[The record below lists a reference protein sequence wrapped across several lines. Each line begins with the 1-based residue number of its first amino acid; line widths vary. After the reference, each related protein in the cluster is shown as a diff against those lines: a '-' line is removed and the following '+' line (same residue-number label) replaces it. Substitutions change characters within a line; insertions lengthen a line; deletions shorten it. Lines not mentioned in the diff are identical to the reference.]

1 MSENNIPEVTVSGLV
16 QELGDLYTKAIQG
29 GWPLTMLPTPFVWG
43 PPGVGKSDGAKQLK
57 VYIEKH
63 TSKKVVVTDVRLLL
77 FSPIDL
83 RGIPVANQEKTF
95 AEWLKPKIFD
105 MDSSED
111 VINIL
116 FLDELTAAPPAVQ
129 AAAYQLT
136 LDRRIGEHELPDN
149 CLVIGAGNRTTD
161 HSVAYR
167 MPNALAN
174 RMQHYEVCP
183 DFDSWSKWA
192 MQNEVHPLVLGF
204 LAFDNS
210 KFYDSKAD
218 ADRLAYATPR
228 SWMFVSNI
236 LNILRAKQDISQLY
250 TKISSCV
257 GADAAL
263 AFITWC
269 RNHEELPDVRDIF
282 SGRRTKFPMTMD
294 ALYALIMSMAA
305 YAENREKIK
314 GNELTVTELENAVIY
329 ASRFPADYRACLY
342 QSLCRMSSVFDK
354 LMQVPGF
361 RQWLKE
367 YDLMDQFML
376 MHNAHIVE
384 V

>member
-1 MSENNIPEVTVSGLV
+1 
-16 QELGDLYTKAIQG
+16 
-29 GWPLTMLPTPFVWG
+29 MLPAPFVWG

-57 VYIEKH
+57 AYIERH

-136 LDRRIGEHELPDN
+136 LDRRIGEHELPGN

-174 RMQHYEVCP
+174 RMQHYEVSP
-183 DFDSWSKWA
+183 DFDSWSKCC
-192 MQNEVHPLVLGF
+192 L
-204 LAFDNS
+204 
-210 KFYDSKAD
+210 
-218 ADRLAYATPR
+218 
-228 SWMFVSNI
+228 
-236 LNILRAKQDISQLY
+236 LY
-250 TKISSCV
+250 TSRCV
-257 GADAAL
+257 
-263 AFITWC
+263 
-269 RNHEELPDVRDIF
+269 
-282 SGRRTKFPMTMD
+282 
-294 ALYALIMSMAA
+294 
-305 YAENREKIK
+305 
-314 GNELTVTELENAVIY
+314 
-329 ASRFPADYRACLY
+329 
-342 QSLCRMSSVFDK
+342 
-354 LMQVPGF
+354 
-361 RQWLKE
+361 
-367 YDLMDQFML
+367 
-376 MHNAHIVE
+376 
-384 V
+384 

>member
-1 MSENNIPEVTVSGLV
+1 
-16 QELGDLYTKAIQG
+16 
-29 GWPLTMLPTPFVWG
+29 MLPAPFVWG

-57 VYIEKH
+57 AYIERY

-136 LDRRIGEHELPDN
+136 LDRRIGEHELPGN

-174 RMQHYEVCP
+174 RMQHYEVSP

-210 KFYDSKAD
+210 KFYDSKAG
-218 ADRLAYATPR
+218 ADRLAYPTPR

-236 LNILRAKQDISQLY
+236 LNILGAKQDISQLY

-263 AFITWC
+263 AFIAWC

-282 SGRRTKFPMTMD
+282 SGKRTKFPLAMD
-294 ALYALIMSMAA
+294 ALYSLIMSMVA
-305 YAENREKIK
+305 YAESREKIK
-314 GNELTVTELENAVIY
+314 ENELTVTELENMVIY

-342 QSLCRMSSVFDK
+342 QSLSRKRSIMDK
-354 LMQVPGF
+354 LMKVPGF

-367 YDLMDQFML
+367 FEFIDQFML
-376 MHNAHIVE
+376 MHNARIAE

>member
-1 MSENNIPEVTVSGLV
+1 
-16 QELGDLYTKAIQG
+16 
-29 GWPLTMLPTPFVWG
+29 
-43 PPGVGKSDGAKQLK
+43 
-57 VYIEKH
+57 
-63 TSKKVVVTDVRLLL
+63 
-77 FSPIDL
+77 
-83 RGIPVANQEKTF
+83 
-95 AEWLKPKIFD
+95 
-105 MDSSED
+105 
-111 VINIL
+111 
-116 FLDELTAAPPAVQ
+116 
-129 AAAYQLT
+129 
-136 LDRRIGEHELPDN
+136 
-149 CLVIGAGNRTTD
+149 
-161 HSVAYR
+161 
-167 MPNALAN
+167 
-174 RMQHYEVCP
+174 
-183 DFDSWSKWA
+183 
-192 MQNEVHPLVLGF
+192 
-204 LAFDNS
+204 
-210 KFYDSKAD
+210 
-218 ADRLAYATPR
+218 
-228 SWMFVSNI
+228 MFVSNI
-236 LNILRAKQDISQLY
+236 LNILGAKQDISQLY

>member
-183 DFDSWSKWA
+183 DLTAGVNGRCRMRYIRLFWVFWHLITVNFMTARQMRTDWP
-192 MQNEVHPLVLGF
+192 MQHREAGCLSV
-204 LAFDNS
+204 
-210 KFYDSKAD
+210 
-218 ADRLAYATPR
+218 
-228 SWMFVSNI
+228 
-236 LNILRAKQDISQLY
+236 ISL
-250 TKISSCV
+250 
-257 GADAAL
+257 
-263 AFITWC
+263 
-269 RNHEELPDVRDIF
+269 IF
-282 SGRRTKFPMTMD
+282 SGRSRTFPSCTLKSAAASERMRRWPLLPG
-294 ALYALIMSMAA
+294 AGIMRNFRMFGISSAGDGR
-305 YAENREKIK
+305 N
-314 GNELTVTELENAVIY
+314 
-329 ASRFPADYRACLY
+329 
-342 QSLCRMSSVFDK
+342 SL
-354 LMQVPGF
+354 
-361 RQWLKE
+361 
-367 YDLMDQFML
+367 
-376 MHNAHIVE
+376 
-384 V
+384 